1 MATAPD
7 RRFLSSYLLAA
18 SLVALF
24 ATFWYDLSEGLII
37 IPCHHSGVDGWWLCL
52 VEAFNLIEF
61 FGVAALFG
69 WLTFSVASDDVIKRF
84 TAKDDKKN
92 KDDNK
97 DEKNDLRDT
106 LNTVGDYFIIS
117 FVLYGIAALADY
129 LFFHYTV
136 FGSNLSYFF
145 ASLTFVA
152 FAFGTLVLAW
162 PAIYVWR
169 LQRGK
174 ARFVQHVD
182 YALVLFV
189 LTISNIMALV
199 LVLPEDVKGR
209 LIVIW
214 PSIPTVA
221 GLFLTMTRRLT
232 LDMIRKF
239 VSLLVLS
246 WVVLAVLVA
255 LGFTS
260 FTFS

>member
-1 MATAPD
+1 M
-7 RRFLSSYLLAA
+7 RSSYLLVA
-18 SLVALF
+18 SLVAVF
-24 ATFWYDLSEGLII
+24 VVFWYDLAKGLIT
-37 IPCHHSGVDGWWLCL
+37 IPCHHSGIDGWLLCL

-69 WLTFSVASDDVIKRF
+69 WLTFTVASDEVVERLG
-84 TAKDDKKN
+84 TN
-92 KDDNK
+92 KAELIGK
-97 DEKNDLRDT
+97 
-106 LNTVGDYFIIS
+106 LNTIGDYFIIS

-136 FGSNLSYFF
+136 FGPNLTYFF
-145 ASLTFVA
+145 AGLTFVA

-174 ARFVQHVD
+174 ARFVQQVD

-199 LVLPEDVKGR
+199 LVLPEDVDGR
-209 LIVIW
+209 LIVIF
-214 PSIPTVA
+214 PSIPTIA
-221 GLFLTMTRRLT
+221 GLFLAMTRSLT
-232 LDMIRKF
+232 LGTILKF

-246 WVVLAVLVA
+246 WLVLAVLVA
-255 LGFTS
+255 LGITS
-260 FTFS
+260 VHFLS